1 MKAALEEVV
10 HLLAFTVAGRFFA
23 LELPGIVE
31 IIEYKEPTRTPKR
44 PPFVEGVIEHR
55 GQVMPLISLRKRL
68 GAQEVTHIGSAVLLL
83 KPSPSDQVV
92 GLLVDA
98 ASKVIAFE
106 RKAILEPPP
115 KVFGIR
121 AEFIKGIATLEGRP
135 VIWLDVPRLLSS
147 QEEIALV

>member
-1 MKAALEEVV
+1 MKAASEEVI
-10 HLLAFTVAGRFFA
+10 HLLAFIVAGRFFA
-23 LELPGIVE
+23 LELQGIVE

-55 GQVMPLISLRKRL
+55 GQMIPLISLRKRL
-68 GAQEVTHIGSAVLLL
+68 GAKEMSRTGSAVLLF
-83 KPSPSDQVV
+83 KPSPSGQVV
-92 GLLVDA
+92 GFLVDA
-98 ASKVIAFE
+98 ASKVNAFE

-135 VIWLDVPRLLSS
+135 VIWLDAPRLLSS
-147 QEEIALV
+147 QEEIAIV

>member
-10 HLLAFTVAGRFFA
+10 QLLAFTVARRFFA
-23 LELPGIVE
+23 LELLGIVE
-31 IIEYKEPTRTPKR
+31 IIEYKKPTRTPKP

-55 GQVMPLISLRKRL
+55 GQMMPLVSLRKRL
-68 GAQEVTHIGSAVLLL
+68 GAQEVTRGGSTVLLFQ
-83 KPSPSDQVV
+83 PSPSGQVV

-98 ASKVIAFE
+98 ASQVITFE
-106 RKAILEPPP
+106 KKALLEPPP
-115 KVFGIR
+115 RVFGIR

-147 QEEIALV
+147 PEEIALV